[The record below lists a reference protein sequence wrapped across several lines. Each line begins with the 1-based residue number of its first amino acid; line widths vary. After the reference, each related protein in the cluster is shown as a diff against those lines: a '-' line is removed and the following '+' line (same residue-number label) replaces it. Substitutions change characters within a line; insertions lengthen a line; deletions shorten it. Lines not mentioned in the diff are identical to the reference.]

1 MMEGNMPDG
10 YVINAGEMSNIDESA
25 LTPPDQAG
33 AKQKRQKSEIPF
45 VYVDLEDAVTVARA
59 LLDLG
64 GVPCDRDQLAAK
76 MGHSLS
82 GAFVNKAS
90 AARLFGLMEVVS
102 DKYQLTQL
110 GHAAL
115 DVTRSG
121 SAKAEAFLRVG
132 LHRKLYDEFR
142 NSLLPPSPHGLEQA
156 IVGFGVPEKQKDKAR
171 RAFENSA
178 QQAGFFAHGQDRLVA
193 PVITTPWNG
202 VQSDSGVTPRPPK
215 ELSPVT
221 LPAPAEHPFIKG
233 LLLSL
238 PEKLGV
244 DWSAADR
251 VKWLQTAADQF
262 DLMFKGGAP
271 IVISLAATP
280 RPRAPRKAS
289 EDDKKEVV

>member
-1 MMEGNMPDG
+1 MPDG
-10 YVINAGEMSNIDESA
+10 YVINPGEMSNIDESA
-25 LTPPDQAG
+25 PTPTDQSG

-45 VYVDLEDAVTVARA
+45 VYVDLDDAVTVARA

-82 GAFVNKAS
+82 GAFVNKTS
-90 AARLFGLMEVVS
+90 AAKLFGFIEFS
-102 DKYQLTQL
+102 SEKYQLTQL

-115 DVTRSG
+115 DATRMV

-142 NSLLPPSPHGLEQA
+142 NTLLPPSPHGLDQA
-156 IVGFGVPEKQKDKAR
+156 IAGLGVPEKQKDKAR

-178 QQAGFFAHGQDRLVA
+178 RQAGFFAHGKDRLVA
-193 PVITTPWNG
+193 PVIATPWNG
-202 VQSDSGVTPRPPK
+202 LQSERRTQDAEKPPST
-215 ELSPVT
+215 ELPPVT

-238 PEKLGV
+238 PEKLGA

-251 VKWLQTAADQF
+251 IKWLQTAADQF

-271 IVISLAATP
+271 IVISVAATP
-280 RPRAPRKAS
+280 RQRAVRKPN
-289 EDDKKEVV
+289 EDGKKDNA